1 VRGARRQVSLA
12 RRELDEL
19 NAVVGELLEA
29 REGRAAPQS
38 HALTGWGSGSG
49 FRVQD
54 LGCRVQDLDF
64 RVGGLESRV
73 QGSGLRVKG
82 LGFRV

>member
-49 FRVQD
+49 FRIW
-54 LGCRVQDLDF
+54 GCRVQDSDF
-64 RVGGLESRV
+64 RVGGLEFRV

>member
-1 VRGARRQVSLA
+1 MRGARRQVSLA

-38 HALTGWGSGSG
+38 HALTGWGSG
-49 FRVQD
+49 
-54 LGCRVQDLDF
+54 
-64 RVGGLESRV
+64 
-73 QGSGLRVKG
+73 
-82 LGFRV
+82 LGFRIWGVGFRIQTLGLGV